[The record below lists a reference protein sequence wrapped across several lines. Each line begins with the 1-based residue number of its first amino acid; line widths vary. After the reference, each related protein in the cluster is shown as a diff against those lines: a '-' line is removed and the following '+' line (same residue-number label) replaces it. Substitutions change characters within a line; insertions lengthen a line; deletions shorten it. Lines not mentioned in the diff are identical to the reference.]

1 MTELSTLIEEIPKY
15 QPGADLALLERAY
28 RFSEVSHQG
37 QQRASGEPYLSHP
50 LEVASL
56 LVGFKMD
63 VTTVTAGLLHDVLED
78 TAATKQDLEREF
90 GKEIAELVDGVT
102 KIGKLAF
109 SSREERQ
116 AENFRKMLVAMARDL
131 RVLMIKLAD
140 RLHNMRTLDYLP
152 TERARKVA
160 QETLDIY
167 APLAHRLGMAKVK
180 AELEDLALRSLQ
192 PDDYLELQR
201 RVAKRRLEREADINH
216 AIAILEQ
223 KLSEV
228 GIESQIRGRPKHF
241 FSIWKK
247 MHDQGREFD
256 EIYDLTAVRVITNSV
271 RDCYGTLGVVHSLWK
286 PVPGRFKDFV
296 AMPKV
301 NMYQSLHTTVIGPKG
316 DPVEIQIRTWEMHRI
331 AEEGIA
337 AHWLYKEKKSGKDR
351 IDDSLVWLRQ
361 LLENQQDTNDPA
373 EFLDSVRVD
382 LFPDEVYVFT
392 PKGDVKALPEG
403 STPIDFAYAVH
414 TKVGEHTVGS
424 KVNGKL
430 VPLRTPLRQGDI
442 VEIVTSPN
450 QHPSRDWLKIV
461 KSSRAR
467 SKINQ
472 WLKVEERV
480 RSIELGR
487 EMFEREA
494 KKYRLNP
501 TTLAGG
507 RRLQEG
513 RRRPR
518 LRDGRRPAGRGGLRQ
533 GQRAPAAQPSR
544 ARGHAGAA
552 RAAAPA
558 GRHAAAHRAGRADP
572 RRGRSAGAVRQVLQ
586 PAAGRRD
593 RRVHHAGPRPDRAR
607 PRLPDGGQ
615 ERARS
620 RAAHQRRVGRG
631 GARHPPGP
639 DRRLYRARSP
649 GVALRDH
656 RRHLLPRR
664 QHHQGRGHG
673 HRRPPGHQQLRGRGR
688 RPGPAAGH
696 HGRHPRG
703 AGRHQRRARPR
714 LCEPGADDNG
724 PSAVVASV
732 GRSLRRGRAT
742 SRSALPSAPRIWAVL
757 VAPLSCCVALITA
770 REAAMTRKQ
779 FEVLVEKALRTL
791 PAPFKDKVANIA
803 VVVEDWADDETLEEM
818 GIEPPDTLYGL
829 YRGVDITQR
838 DSTYGNVLPDVI
850 TIYQGPIEEDAADQ
864 REMAEI
870 VRETVMHELGHYFGL
885 DDDTMHRIEDGEA

>member
-1 MTELSTLIEEIPKY
+1 MTQLQTLIEEIPKY
-15 QPGADLALLERAY
+15 QPGADLALLQRAY

-50 LEVASL
+50 LEVAHL

-78 TAATKQDLEREF
+78 TAATKEQLEREF

-102 KIGKLAF
+102 KISKLAF

-152 TERARKVA
+152 HDRSRKIA

-180 AELEDLALRSLQ
+180 AELEDLALRTLQ
-192 PDDYLELQR
+192 PEDYLDLQR

-216 AIAILEQ
+216 AITILEQ

-241 FSIWKK
+241 YSIWKK

-256 EIYDLTAVRVITNSV
+256 EIYDLTAVRVITSSV
-271 RDCYGTLGVVHSLWK
+271 RDCYGALGVVHSLWK
-286 PVPGRFKDFV
+286 PVPGRFKDFI

-316 DPVEIQIRTWEMHRI
+316 DPVEIQIRTWDMHRI

-337 AHWLYKEKKSGKDR
+337 AHWLYKEKKTGKDR

-361 LLENQQDTNDPA
+361 LLENQQDTKDPG

-403 STPIDFAYAVH
+403 STPIDFPYGVH
-414 TKVGEHTVGS
+414 TKVGEHCVGA

-430 VPLRTPLRQGDI
+430 VPLRYTLRQGDI
-442 VEIVTSPN
+442 IEIVTSPN

-472 WLKVEERV
+472 WLKVEERA

-487 EMFEREA
+487 ELFEREA
-494 KKYRLNP
+494 KKYRQNAAGLLGGDDMARVAADLGYPTPDDLLAAIGYGKASVHQLLNKLAP
-501 TTLAGG
+501 GATLDTVERAK
-507 RRLQEG
+507 
-513 RRRPR
+513 P
-518 LRDGRRPAGRGGLRQ
+518 PAG
-533 GQRAPAAQPSR
+533 
-544 ARGHAGAA
+544 
-552 RAAAPA
+552 
-558 GRHAAAHRAGRADP
+558 
-572 RRGRSAGAVRQVLQ
+572 
-586 PAAGRRD
+586 
-593 RRVHHAGPRPDRAR
+593 AR
-607 PRLPDGGQ
+607 PTADQGVRIRGVEDLLVRFARCCNPLPGDPI
-615 ERARS
+615 
-620 RAAHQRRVGRG
+620 VGFIT
-631 GARHPPGP
+631 
-639 DRRLYRARSP
+639 
-649 GVALRDH
+649 
-656 RRHLLPRR
+656 
-664 QHHQGRGHG
+664 
-673 HRRPPGHQQLRGRGR
+673 RGRGLTVHAR
-688 RPGPAAGH
+688 DCLTVAKSVLDRERLIDVEWDVEEPAKRPVRIAVYISNDRPGLLSEIT
-696 HGRHPRG
+696 G
-703 AGRHQRRARPR
+703 AISSRNGNITKA
-714 LCEPGADDNG
+714 EVTVTDD
-724 PSAVVASV
+724 
-732 GRSLRRGRAT
+732 RRGTNHFVIEVADLRQLQEIM
-742 SRSALPSAPRIWAVL
+742 SAIRE
-757 VAPLSCCVALITA
+757 VA
-770 REAAMTRKQ
+770 
-779 FEVLVEKALRTL
+779 
-791 PAPFKDKVANIA
+791 
-803 VVVEDWADDETLEEM
+803 
-818 GIEPPDTLYGL
+818 
-829 YRGVDITQR
+829 
-838 DSTYGNVLPDVI
+838 DVI
-850 TIYQGPIEEDAADQ
+850 NVE
-864 REMAEI
+864 R
-870 VRETVMHELGHYFGL
+870 VRGL
-885 DDDTMHRIEDGEA
+885 